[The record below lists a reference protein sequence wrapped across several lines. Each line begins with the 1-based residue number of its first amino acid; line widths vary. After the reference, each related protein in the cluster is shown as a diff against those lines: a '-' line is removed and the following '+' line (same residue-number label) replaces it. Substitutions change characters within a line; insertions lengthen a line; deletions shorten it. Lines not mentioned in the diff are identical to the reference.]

1 MASKNRKYVILV
13 GDGMGDYPQGSL
25 DGKTPLEAAHTP
37 HMDAVASQ
45 GIMGWAQTVPSTCE
59 PGSDIANLSLL
70 GYDPLVYHT
79 GRAPFEAV
87 SMGIRLKE
95 GDVAF
100 RCNLVCLDHQGNETV
115 KMNSYSAGHI
125 STDESRILINDLN
138 GFLNLPGLSFFPGV
152 SYRNILVWAGADPSA
167 KTAPPHDLTGQ
178 DVTDY
183 LNTRRELGPIVA
195 LIRKSWP
202 FLSQHPVNKA
212 RQEQGLV
219 PANSIWLWGQGKTPE
234 MPSFP
239 DRFDLRG
246 GVISAVDLLKGIGLS
261 AGLESLFVEG
271 MTGYLDTN
279 FRGKADKALAFL
291 AEKDLVYVHVEAPD
305 EASHEGSVE
314 KKIQAI
320 EAFDR
325 EVVGT
330 VLSGLGRFEDF
341 SLLIVTD
348 HFTPIQVMTHT
359 REPVP
364 FSILR
369 SEDQHRP
376 VRRRGF
382 SERSAYEGEVS
393 FLKGDELMSWFLQC
407 HQELSK

>member
-1 MASKNRKYVILV
+1 
-13 GDGMGDYPQGSL
+13 MGDYPQDNL

-37 HMDAVASQ
+37 YMDSVASQ
-45 GIMGWAQTVPSTCE
+45 GIMGWAQTVPSRCE
-59 PGSDIANLSLL
+59 PGSDVANLSIL

-87 SMGIRLKE
+87 SMGIRLRE
-95 GDVAF
+95 ADVAL
-100 RCNLVCLDHQGNETV
+100 RCNLVCLDHLENEAV

-125 STDESRILINDLN
+125 STEEARILITDLN
-138 GFLNLPGLSFFPGV
+138 KFLAQPGLSFYPGV
-152 SYRNILVWAGADPSA
+152 SYRHILVWSGADPSV
-167 KTAPPHDLTGQ
+167 KTPPPHDLTGQ
-178 DVTDY
+178 DVTEY
-183 LNTRRELGPIVA
+183 LQSTGELGPVVN
-195 LIRKSWP
+195 LIRKSWS
-202 FLSQHPVNKA
+202 FLDQHPVNKA
-212 RQEQGLV
+212 RQDRGLV
-219 PANSIWLWGQGKTPE
+219 PANSIWLWGQGKTPD
-234 MPSFP
+234 MPTFP
-239 DRFDLRG
+239 ERFGLGG
-246 GVISAVDLLKGIGLS
+246 GVISAVDLLKGIGVS

-279 FRGKADKALAFL
+279 FRGKADKALTFL

-305 EASHEGSVE
+305 EASHEGSLE

-325 EVVGT
+325 EVVGP
-330 VLSGLGRFEDF
+330 VLEGLNRFEAY

-364 FSILR
+364 LGVLR
-369 SEDQHRP
+369 SDDQRRP

-393 FLKGDELMSWFLQC
+393 FIKGDQLMPWFLQC
-407 HQELSK
+407 HQEMSK